1 MIVANLCVC
10 KFKKHYNL
18 RYKEEYQISET
29 VGLFAIISLRI
40 GKKSSK
46 SWAKSWGWTFAIW

>member
-1 MIVANLCVC
+1 MIVANLCIC

-29 VGLFAIISLRI
+29 VGLFGIISLSI

-46 SWAKSWGWTFAIW
+46 S